1 MTKKNTAIDGLRQI
15 EKNKR
20 MQEENISEDTKVLRE
35 ALIQLRRE
43 QRDEQEKPSLA
54 IYLLLAVFL
63 GGIGM
68 HDFYIG
74 KSAAGVI
81 KLLFF
86 WTGIPAIIAVFNI
99 IGALLNRKDFR

>member
-1 MTKKNTAIDGLRQI
+1 MTKTNTAIDGLRQI

-20 MQEENISEDTKVLRE
+20 MQEENISEDAKVLRE
-35 ALIQLRRE
+35 TILQMQRE

>member
-1 MTKKNTAIDGLRQI
+1 MTKKNTAIEGLRQI

-35 ALIQLRRE
+35 AILQMNAE
-43 QRDEQEKPSLA
+43 QRAEQEKPSLV

-74 KSAAGVI
+74 KTAAGVI

-99 IGALLNRKDFR
+99 IGALVHKNNFR

>member
-1 MTKKNTAIDGLRQI
+1 MKKTNTAIEGLRNI

-35 ALIQLRRE
+35 TMLQMQRE
-43 QRDEQEKPSLA
+43 LRDEKEKPSLV
-54 IYLLLAVFL
+54 IYVLLALFL

-68 HDFYIG
+68 HDFYAG
-74 KSAAGVI
+74 KTASGVI
-81 KLLFF
+81 KLLFC

-99 IGALLNRKDFR
+99 IGALLNRKNFR

>member
-1 MTKKNTAIDGLRQI
+1 MKKKNTAIEGLRQI
-15 EKNKR
+15 ERNKR
-20 MQEENISEDTKVLRE
+20 MHEENISDDTKVLRE
-35 ALIQLRRE
+35 TIIQMQAE

-54 IYLLLAVFL
+54 IYILLAVFL

-68 HDFYIG
+68 HDFYMG
-74 KSAAGVI
+74 KTAKGI
-81 KLLFF
+81 TKLLFC

>member
-1 MTKKNTAIDGLRQI
+1 MTKKNTAIEGLRQI

-43 QRDEQEKPSLA
+43 LRDEQEKPSLV
-54 IYLLLAVFL
+54 IYILLALFL

-68 HDFYIG
+68 HDFYMG
-74 KSAAGVI
+74 KTAKGI
-81 KLLFF
+81 TKLLFC

-99 IGALLNRKDFR
+99 IGALLNRNNFR

>member
-1 MTKKNTAIDGLRQI
+1 MKETNTAIEGLRNI

-35 ALIQLRRE
+35 TMLQMQRE
-43 QRDEQEKPSLA
+43 LRDEKEKPSLV
-54 IYLLLAVFL
+54 IYVLLALFL

-68 HDFYIG
+68 HDFYAG
-74 KSAAGVI
+74 KTAKGVI
-81 KLLFF
+81 KLLFC
-86 WTGIPAIIAVFNI
+86 WTGIPAIIALFNI

>member
-1 MTKKNTAIDGLRQI
+1 MTKKNTVIDGLRQI

-20 MQEENISEDTKVLRE
+20 MQDENISEDTKVLRE
-35 ALIQLRRE
+35 TILQMQRE
-43 QRDEQEKPSLA
+43 QRDEQEKPSLV

>member
-1 MTKKNTAIDGLRQI
+1 MTKKNTAIEGLRQI

-20 MQEENISEDTKVLRE
+20 MQDENISEDTKVLRE
-35 ALIQLRRE
+35 TILQMQRE
-43 QRDEQEKPSLA
+43 QRDEQEKPSLV

>member
-1 MTKKNTAIDGLRQI
+1 MKRTNTAIEGLRQI

-35 ALIQLRRE
+35 AILQTQAE
-43 QRDEQEKPSLA
+43 QRAEQDKPSLV
-54 IYLLLAVFL
+54 IYILLALFL

-74 KSAAGVI
+74 KTAKGI
-81 KLLFF
+81 TKLLFC
-86 WTGIPAIIAVFNI
+86 WTGIPAIIAVFNV
-99 IGALLNRKDFR
+99 IGALLNRNDFR

>member
-1 MTKKNTAIDGLRQI
+1 MTKKNTAIEGLRQI

-35 ALIQLRRE
+35 TLIKMQAE
-43 QRDEQEKPSLA
+43 QRAEQEKPSLV
-54 IYLLLAVFL
+54 IYVLLALFL

-68 HDFYIG
+68 HDFYVG
-74 KSAAGVI
+74 KTAAGVI

-86 WTGIPAIIAVFNI
+86 WTGIPAIIAVFNA

>member
-20 MQEENISEDTKVLRE
+20 MQDENISEDTKVLRE
-35 ALIQLRRE
+35 TILQMQRE

-54 IYLLLAVFL
+54 IYILLAVFL

-68 HDFYIG
+68 HDFYMG
-74 KSAAGVI
+74 KTATGI
-81 KLLFF
+81 TKLLFC